1 MKRVYRFVPMNDST
15 LTTLTSKIH
24 NNPKG
29 INLLDYLCERFP
41 YKNRNAWIEA
51 ITSGQVVINGL
62 KSLPD
67 QVLKLKDSVS
77 YTSLRR
83 EPEVAT
89 NIETIFED
97 DYLLVVNKPAPL
109 PVHAQGA
116 FIINTL
122 ICILRQRTGNEDLG
136 LGHRL
141 DRETSGVLILA
152 KDRSLTGKLM
162 ARFEESNVEKWYL
175 AVTRGQ
181 IDFKEKLISGWMGT
195 KPNSLIGMRKE
206 LKSEKTE
213 GYQESST
220 RFFLKEQLK
229 NHSLLACE
237 LLSGRT
243 NQIRVH
249 LESIGF
255 SIVGDKMYGRD
266 DQEYLDYL
274 RHLEKRGSLSGG
286 GNWDHPRQLLHSWKL
301 SMNHP
306 VTNERM
312 HWEAPMPQDMKE
324 FVEKN
329 I

>member
-1 MKRVYRFVPMNDST
+1 MSEST

-29 INLLDYLCERFP
+29 QNLLDYLCDRFP
-41 YKNRNAWIEA
+41 YKNRNAWVEA
-51 ITSGQVVINGL
+51 IASGQIVINGL
-62 KSLPD
+62 ACLPD
-67 QVLKLKDSVS
+67 QILKLKDSIS
-77 YTSLRR
+77 YTSERH
-83 EPEVAT
+83 EPAVAT
-89 NIETIFED
+89 DIETLFED
-97 DYLLVVNKPAPL
+97 EYLIVVNKPAPL

-122 ICILRQRTGNEDLG
+122 IYILRQRTGNNDLG

-141 DRETSGVLILA
+141 DRETSGVLVLA
-152 KDRSLTGKLM
+152 KDRKLTAKLM
-162 ARFEESNVEKWYL
+162 ARFEEANVGKWYL
-175 AVTRGQ
+175 AVTRGE

-206 LKSEKTE
+206 LKNEKTE

-229 NHSLLACE
+229 GHSLLACE

-249 LESIGF
+249 LESTGF
-255 SIVGDKMYGRD
+255 PIVGDKMYGRD

-274 RHLEKRGSLSGG
+274 RHLEKRGDLSGG
-286 GNWDHPRQLLHSWKL
+286 GDWDHPRQLLHSWKL

-306 VTNERM
+306 VTHELM
-312 HWEAPMPQDMKE
+312 HWEAPMPKDMKQ

-329 I
+329 K